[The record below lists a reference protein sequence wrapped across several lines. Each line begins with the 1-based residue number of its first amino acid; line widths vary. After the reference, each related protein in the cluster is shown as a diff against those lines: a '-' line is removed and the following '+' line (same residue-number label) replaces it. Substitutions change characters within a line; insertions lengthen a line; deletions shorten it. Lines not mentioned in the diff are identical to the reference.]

1 MVLKFVEFRV
11 VMNGIQAFEVY
22 SVSEVPQGS
31 VLGPLL
37 FLLHINNVIHL
48 PFSPGTQ
55 LLMILATVT
64 NEKH

>member
-1 MVLKFVEFRV
+1 
-11 VMNGIQAFEVY
+11 MNGIQSSEVH
-22 SVSEVPQGS
+22 SISDVPQGS
-31 VLGPLL
+31 VFGPLL